1 MTDRPSSR
9 ELLSAV
15 ERFLDE
21 DLVPDLKGRRQFLA
35 RVAANALRLVARE
48 MGDELSASAAPDPEL
63 LRQQI
68 RAGDYANP
76 DDRKRLLAILRS
88 DVRGKLSVSNPRG
101 LAADE
106 ERDPAELGDPRR
118 VDKIR

>member
-48 MGDELSASAAPDPEL
+48 MATESPSTTKRDPEL

-68 RAGDYANP
+68 RQREYAGSEE
-76 DDRKRLLAILRS
+76 RQHLLRILRE
-88 DVRGKLSVSNPRG
+88 DVRAKLLVSNPRLLEADEARG
-101 LAADE
+101 RASPEGAAD
-106 ERDPAELGDPRR
+106 RA
-118 VDKIR
+118 